1 MKYSPCSTECFLAIL
16 IYFRRIS
23 VGNSLLYRPPNPKS
37 SSQEENIADS
47 GAEYTNQEARNGE
60 GLQGGGRKDDRIVGD
75 TTASNT
81 PEVDSIQRQFSSTH
95 INGSMERIISC
106 DQPAVVIDSYNIHR
120 LLITAA
126 LVAIKFLSDVFYTNL
141 HVSRKFWIW
150 KEVYSLPL
158 LVLECNWSF
167 LSSLSYTHVACFCC
181 RCWRC
186 FSY

>member
-1 MKYSPCSTECFLAIL
+1 M
-16 IYFRRIS
+16 
-23 VGNSLLYRPPNPKS
+23 LYRPPTPPS

-60 GLQGGGRKDDRIVGD
+60 GLQGGDGRIGD

-81 PEVDSIQRQFSSTH
+81 PSLSEVDSIQRQFSSTH
-95 INGSMERIISC
+95 INGRVERIISC

-126 LVAIKFLSDVFYTNL
+126 LVSIKFLSDVFYTNL

-150 KEVYSLPL
+150 KDVHSCLY
-158 LVLECNWSF
+158 WF
-167 LSSLSYTHVACFCC
+167 
-181 RCWRC
+181 
-186 FSY
+186 